1 MNDETRFEL
10 GRVRR
15 DLDFLRGQLTAL
27 DTRVATLEKKA
38 QDQPETTK
46 AQRTEILERLSKP
59 ARQATPPPLPT
70 VPKPPKEPAKESTS
84 APKATAGAPS
94 IARQER
100 ATSAKAEQCSA
111 LQSSGS
117 PAPLKPAVA
126 QTAPKIAKPESEPVA
141 APPPSEDPESPKPS
155 FEFALGSYWFVRIG
169 IVLLLTGIGFLAK
182 LAYTHWI
189 VPLGAIGKVAG
200 LYFISGALLGA
211 GAWLQRHRKEL
222 QNYGQVLFAG
232 GLASVYF
239 TTYAAHYIENVR
251 VISNEFIAGAA
262 LLAWAGFIAWLAD
275 RRKSE
280 IMALFAIGLAYYTSG
295 VNETGAFTLF
305 SNLALSL
312 AAVWF
317 LVRNRWAILSFVSLA
332 GTYGGWAFW
341 RFHHHGIEVWDA
353 GALPAGDYWLGLG
366 FLACYWIVFTVAVF
380 VSRASE
386 LEKQNRSFFL
396 TANNALLVLF
406 GALTTNLAYPD
417 NFWAF
422 PLTVGVL
429 LLGLTLPARRLLADE
444 PTAENSYLVQGL
456 LLVTWGIMA
465 WFTGAQLAL
474 SLAIESV
481 VLILL
486 GFNRN
491 SRFMQAGGYIT
502 AALAVGVAF
511 DDIRPFE
518 SGGLALGISL
528 GALLLF
534 NAWWLNRLNL
544 RALAALPE
552 NESDSTGESRSKP
565 DKLPAPEDGIVFFS
579 MAGLIPWFFAT
590 WQNFP
595 YDTRPVALALTALAV
610 ILSVETL
617 RIRTLSLFGFGY
629 LVCAQGLSFVSFNH
643 ATLPHWIHGVA
654 VIVATLGAIFWH
666 QRRQV
671 LKLEA
676 EHENFLTGLN
686 SFAICALTAIV
697 SCQHLKPEWRGP
709 ILALEAVVIS
719 LSHLRLRI
727 NTLSQFGAG
736 YLLLAQAVG
745 FAMAHSHAAEAP
757 LWSPIATAAISLA
770 MLTWWQRQQTLPLDS
785 DWRKA
790 LVGLGSIGVVGL
802 VHVALANQ
810 FLPEAWLAI
819 SALLAVL
826 FAVVGGVLRLWPLA
840 ICGQFF
846 LAVSVLEFHRLIFDG
861 QPAWWAALIPVLTL
875 GGYAIAGSEWIHRF
889 GEARRKLADNLTP
902 AVVIA
907 RVGLVLMSTI
917 YAVEYLEPELRF
929 LALASIGTAVFLRG
943 AFDQVVGRIETGSA
957 FIGAGYLLF
966 WIHGFDKDHAHAADL
981 IAILIV
987 LGRHIVASRK
997 EELFHLTRRHHTF
1010 IILAGGTT
1018 LWLWVTRAS
1027 LHAQENGFVMT
1038 LAWGLLAFALTGI
1051 GFWLKEREYRRLGIG
1066 ILLLAMA
1073 RIFLIDVWEL
1083 TLPFRVLSFM
1093 GLGLV
1098 LIGLGYIYNRFQ
1110 EQVREWI

>member
-1 MNDETRFEL
+1 M
-10 GRVRR
+10 
-15 DLDFLRGQLTAL
+15 
-27 DTRVATLEKKA
+27 
-38 QDQPETTK
+38 
-46 AQRTEILERLSKP
+46 
-59 ARQATPPPLPT
+59 
-70 VPKPPKEPAKESTS
+70 
-84 APKATAGAPS
+84 
-94 IARQER
+94 
-100 ATSAKAEQCSA
+100 
-111 LQSSGS
+111 
-117 PAPLKPAVA
+117 KPAVA
-126 QTAPKIAKPESEPVA
+126 QTAPKIAKPESEPEP

-189 VPLGAIGKVAG
+189 VPMGPIGKVAG

-211 GAWLQRHRKEL
+211 GAWLQRNRKEL

-239 TTYAAHYIENVR
+239 TTYAAHYIQNVR

-341 RFHHHGIEVWDA
+341 RFHHHGIEVWDRGSLA
-353 GALPAGDYWLGLG
+353 TGDYWMGLG

-380 VSRASE
+380 VSRAGE
-386 LEKQNRSFFL
+386 MEKQNRAFFL

-417 NFWAF
+417 HFWAF

-429 LLGLTLPARRLLADE
+429 LLGLTQPAKRLLADE

-456 LLVTWGIMA
+456 LLVTWGILA

-481 VLILL
+481 ALILL
-486 GFNRN
+486 GYNRD

-502 AALAVGVAF
+502 AALAVALAF

-518 SGGLALGISL
+518 ATGLALGISL

-534 NAWWLNRLNL
+534 NAWSLNRLNL
-544 RALAALPE
+544 RSLATASG
-552 NESDSTGESRSKP
+552 NKSESTDESRSKP

-590 WQNFP
+590 WQNFEI
-595 YDTRPVALALTALAV
+595 TARPTALALTALGV
-610 ILSVETL
+610 ILSVEKL
-617 RIRTLSLFGFGY
+617 RVRVLSLLGFVY
-629 LVCAQGLSFVSFNH
+629 LLGAQSLSFISFNH
-643 ATLPHWIHGVA
+643 PGLPHWMHGVIVIA
-654 VIVATLGAIFWH
+654 VTLGVLLWQ

-671 LKLEA
+671 LKLEE
-676 EHENFLTGLN
+676 EHENFLYGWN
-686 SFAICALTAIV
+686 SLAICALAAVV
-697 SCQHLKPEWRGP
+697 SYQHLPSEWRGP
-709 ILALEAVVIS
+709 VLALEAAAIA
-719 LSHLRLRI
+719 LSHLKLRI
-727 NTLSQFGAG
+727 NILSQFGAG

-745 FAMAHSHAAEAP
+745 FAMAHSQAADAS
-757 LWSPIATAAISLA
+757 LWSPIATAGITLAI
-770 MLTWWQRQQTLPLDS
+770 LTWWQRQQTLPMDS

-790 LVGLGSIGVVGL
+790 LIGLGSIGVVGL
-802 VHVALANQ
+802 IHVALATQ
-810 FLPEAWLAI
+810 FSDEAWLAI
-819 SALLAVL
+819 SALLAIL

-846 LAVSVLEFHRLIFDG
+846 LAISVLEFHRLIFDG
-861 QPAWWAALIPVLTL
+861 HPAWWAAIVPVLTL
-875 GGYAIAGSEWIHRF
+875 GGYAIASSEWIHRF
-889 GEARRKLADNLTP
+889 GKDNQRLADKLTP

-917 YAVEYLEPELRF
+917 YAVEYFEPELRF
-929 LALASIGTAVFLRG
+929 LALALIGTIVFLRG
-943 AFDQVVGRIETGSA
+943 TFDQVVGRIETGSA
-957 FIGAGYLLF
+957 FIGAGCLLF

-981 IAILIV
+981 IAILV
-987 LGRHIVASRK
+987 LMGRHIVASRMK
-997 EELFHLTRRHHTF
+997 EMFHLTRRHHTF
-1010 IILAGGTT
+1010 IILAGGAT

-1051 GFWLKEREYRRLGIG
+1051 GFWLKEREYRRLGIC
-1066 ILLLAMA
+1066 ILVLAMA